1 LSDVVNGDGG
11 GQKPAAFGTGLLT
24 GRRIYAISMRE
35 YMLQRNILTVPR
47 GAYEFG

>member
-1 LSDVVNGDGG
+1 VVNGDSGG

-35 YMLQRNILTVPR
+35 DMLRRNILTTSR
-47 GAYEFG
+47 DACEFG